1 VITTLLSRKMWYGSS
16 LCFMKCKLAPGKL
29 YKRSSTISLLA
40 LLVLVTTGA
49 CSQSNNQG
57 TTGTTETSATTST
70 PTAESGKTK
79 IKAVVTFLPMYWF
92 TKAVAGD
99 AAEVEILIPPGTEVH
114 EYQATPENIK
124 AIATANVLVKNGLGL
139 EEFLEDTVK
148 NAQNPKLQQV
158 EASKGI
164 KALNEI
170 SPVVKAVEGK
180 NHDHDHDHAAG
191 NPHVW
196 LDPVLAKQQVTNI
209 RDGLIAADPGNKAT
223 YEANA
228 AAYIKQLEDLHNNF
242 VTQLQ
247 KTPNCTFVTFHDAY
261 PYLAQRYNLK
271 QVAVV
276 EVPEDQL
283 APSDVQK
290 VVNTVKKYKVKALF
304 NESGTDNKLLAS
316 LSKDLN
322 LTLREINSL
331 ENGDKDPQSY
341 FTAMNTNLEALQSA
355 CK

>member
-1 VITTLLSRKMWYGSS
+1 MWLEGS
-16 LCFMKCKLAPGKL
+16 LCFMECNKAPEKL
-29 YKRSSTISLLA
+29 YKISSKIKSSTISLLA
-40 LLVLVTTGA
+40 LLVL
-49 CSQSNNQG
+49 G
-57 TTGTTETSATTST
+57 TTAACGRTSTNEGTTETPPPTTAAT
-70 PTAESGKTK
+70 PTPAVEERKPK
-79 IKAVVTFLPMYWF
+79 IKVVATFLPMYWF
-92 TKAVAGD
+92 TRAVAGD
-99 AAEVEILIPPGTEVH
+99 VAEVEILIPPGTEVH
-114 EYQATPENIK
+114 DYQATPENVK
-124 AIATANVLVKNGLGL
+124 AIATANVLIKNGLGL

-148 NAQNPKLQQV
+148 NAQNAKLKQV
-158 EASKGI
+158 DASKGI

-170 SPVVKAVEGK
+170 SPVVEPVKGK
-180 NHDHDHDHAAG
+180 GHDHDHSEG

-196 LDPVLAKQQVTNI
+196 LDPVLAKQLLTNI
-209 RDGLIAADPGNKAT
+209 RDGLIAADPNNKAT

-228 AAYIKQLEDLHNNF
+228 AAYIKQLDDLHNQF
-242 VTQLQ
+242 QQTLQ
-247 KTPNCTFVTFHDAY
+247 KTPNCTFITFHDAY

-290 VVNTVKKYKVKALF
+290 VVNTVKKYNVKALF

-331 ENGDKDPQSY
+331 ETGDKDPQSY
-341 FTAMNTNLEALQSA
+341 FKAMKSNLQNLQSA

>member
-1 VITTLLSRKMWYGSS
+1 MSDKAQ
-16 LCFMKCKLAPGKL
+16 KKL
-29 YKRSSTISLLA
+29 YKIGSFFKSGTTPLLA
-40 LLVLVTTGA
+40 LLVLLATAA
-49 CSQSNNQG
+49 CSQ
-57 TTGTTETSATTST
+57 TSKERATTNAPAQT
-70 PTAESGKTK
+70 VATALSQLGSK
-79 IKAVVTFLPMYWF
+79 IKVVTTFLPMYWF
-92 TKAVAGD
+92 TKAVAGN
-99 AAEVEILIPPGTEVH
+99 AAEVEILVPPGTEVH
-114 EYQATPENIK
+114 EYQATPENVK
-124 AIATANVLVKNGLGL
+124 ALATANVIVKNGLGL

-148 NAQNPKLQQV
+148 NAQNAKLQQV
-158 EASKGI
+158 DASKGI
-164 KALNEI
+164 KALNQI
-170 SPVVKAVEGK
+170 SPVVEVVEGK
-180 NHDHDHDHAAG
+180 EHDHDHDTPAG

-209 RDGLIAADPGNKAT
+209 RDGLIAADPTNKAT

-228 AAYIKQLEDLHNNF
+228 AAYIKQLDDLHNEF
-242 VTQLQ
+242 QLRLQ

-290 VVNTVKKYKVKALF
+290 VVNTVKKYNVKALF

-316 LSKDLN
+316 LSSDLK

-331 ENGDKDPQSY
+331 ETGDKDPQSY
-341 FTAMNTNLEALQSA
+341 FKAMKSNLDTLQSA
-355 CK
+355 CQ